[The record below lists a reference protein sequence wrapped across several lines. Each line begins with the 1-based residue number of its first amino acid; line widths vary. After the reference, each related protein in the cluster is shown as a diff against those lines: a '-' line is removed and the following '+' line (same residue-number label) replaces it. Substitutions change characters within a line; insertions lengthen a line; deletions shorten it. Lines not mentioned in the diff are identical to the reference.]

1 MLQHTQL
8 LGMKLAIPP
17 LPSTL
22 VKRPRLVERLHQ
34 GVSRRL
40 TLLSAPAGFGKTTL
54 LSEWH
59 NSSLGKS
66 YQLAW
71 VSLDEADN
79 DPVRFWSYVIR
90 SLAILYPGLGDDAM
104 SLLHSSP
111 PVPIESVLVTL
122 LNALS
127 DTFAS
132 GAEQRE
138 IAIVLD
144 DYHLIQTE
152 SIHRTITFLLD
163 FLPRHVHLL
172 ISTRVDPPLSLA
184 RLRAR
189 EQSSELRT
197 SELRFTRDEAESF
210 LNQAMKLGLSETD
223 ASELEARTEGWIAGL
238 QLAALS
244 IRSQPDTPFVL
255 EGFTGSHHYVSDF
268 FIEEVLKRQA
278 KEVQDFLLQ
287 TSVLQRLSAELCDA
301 VTDREGSQ
309 AMLERIETSNL
320 FLIPLDA
327 ERHWYRYHAL
337 FGDALRMY
345 LRREHSTEFVQGLH
359 RRAAAWYAHHGF
371 FPDAIEQALLGA
383 DVEQAGQFIERAAR
397 SVWMR
402 GEWISLLGWLEQLPE
417 SVMRQHP
424 GLCFFSA
431 WALIAASRGR
441 EAEQRL
447 VDAEAALRKQ
457 QCCSCEG
464 FTPETVRLL
473 TDMLAELMTL
483 RATLARLQED
493 ASRTIAFS
501 HQALEFVAQGDAVLR
516 SIIAL
521 NLGHAYRL
529 RGDVKAATQAFREAI
544 TQGRSAQNTHTVL
557 LAMSNLAEIQIA
569 VGLLHQACEQLEQ
582 AIQFAWEHG
591 SHHVPLMCL
600 IFIQKGEIY
609 YEWNELEAA
618 THHLKQGIELGD
630 KLDPQNRTIARYLV
644 RGHLTLAGI
653 MQAQG
658 KERETLDHLTK
669 ASSLIQQAQPI
680 YLTAQVAA
688 TQLRLCTFPESPE
701 AVSEW
706 ATECGL
712 SVLDTPDAMREREYL
727 IFIRFLIRRGRLQ
740 GVQELL
746 ERLQQNAQAGG
757 RNGRVIEITMLQA
770 LAYQAQSQTVQAL
783 TLIQQALALAEPEGY
798 IRLFVDEGTAMET
811 LLSKL
816 VEMNRQRK
824 LSLRDQFSWQYVKKL
839 LTQLSQGK
847 QQSTDRSRRDVSH
860 VETENGVIQLLS
872 RREID
877 ILYRIAHGLSNQAI
891 ADEMVIELSTVK
903 SHLKHI
909 YRKLNV
915 ESRTQAVAL
924 ARKLDLL
931 NGL

>member
-1 MLQHTQL
+1 MLQQTQL
-8 LGMKLAIPP
+8 LSMKLVIPP
-17 LPSTL
+17 LPPTL

-59 NSSLGKS
+59 DSSLGKS

-90 SLAILYPGLGDDAM
+90 SLDILYPGLGDDAM

-111 PVPIESVLVTL
+111 PVPIESVLITL
-122 LNALS
+122 LNAIS

-138 IAIVLD
+138 IALVLD
-144 DYHLIQTE
+144 DYHLIQAE
-152 SIHRTITFLLD
+152 PIHRTITFLLD
-163 FLPRHVHLL
+163 FLPRDVHL
-172 ISTRVDPPLSLA
+172 IIATRVDPPLSLA
-184 RLRAR
+184 RFRAR

-197 SELRFTRDEAESF
+197 SELRFTRDEAKIF
-210 LNQAMKLGLSETD
+210 LNQAMKLGLSVTD

-244 IRSQPDTPFVL
+244 IRSQPGTPNVL

-278 KEVQDFLLQ
+278 RDVQDFLLQ
-287 TSVLQRLSAELCDA
+287 TSLLQRLSAELCDA
-301 VTDREGSQ
+301 VTGRKGSQ

-320 FLIPLDA
+320 FLNPLDA
-327 ERHWYRYHAL
+327 QRHWYRYHAL
-337 FGDALRMY
+337 FGDALSRY

-383 DVEQAGQFIERAAR
+383 DMEQAGQFIERVAR

-402 GEWISLLGWLEQLPE
+402 GEWVSLLDWLERLPGG
-417 SVMRQHP
+417 VIRQHP

-431 WALIAASRGR
+431 WALIAASRGC

-447 VDAEAALRKQ
+447 VDAEVALRKQ

-464 FTPETVRLL
+464 FTPETARLP

-501 HQALEFVAQGDAVLR
+501 HQALEFVAQGDAILR

-557 LAMSNLAEIQIA
+557 LAMGSLTEIQIA
-569 VGLLHQACEQLEQ
+569 AGLLHQAYEQLEQ
-582 AIQFAWEHG
+582 AFQFAREHG

-600 IFIQKGEIY
+600 ILTQKGEIHY
-609 YEWNELEAA
+609 KWNELEAA
-618 THHLKQGIELGD
+618 AHYLKQGLELGN
-630 KLDPQNRTIARYLV
+630 KLGPQNWTIARYLV
-644 RGHLTLAGI
+644 RGHLALASA
-653 MQAQG
+653 MQVQG
-658 KERETLDHLTK
+658 KEREVHDHLTQ
-669 ASSLIQQAQPI
+669 ASALIQQAQLN

-688 TQLRLCTFPESPE
+688 TQLRLWTFPGSLE

-706 ATECGL
+706 AAECGL
-712 SVLDTPDAMREREYL
+712 SVLDTPETRREHEYL
-727 IFIRFLIRRGRLQ
+727 TLIRSLIRQ
-740 GVQELL
+740 GQLKGIQELL
-746 ERLQQNAQAGG
+746 ERLRQNAQVGG
-757 RNGRVIEITMLQA
+757 REGRVIEIIMLQA
-770 LAYQAQSQTVQAL
+770 LAYQAQSQTMQAL
-783 TLIQQALALAEPEGY
+783 MLIQQAFALAEPEGY

-816 VEMNRQRK
+816 VEMYRQRK
-824 LSLRDQFSWQYVKKL
+824 LSLQDQFSWEYVKKL

-872 RREID
+872 RRERD

-915 ESRTQAVAL
+915 DSRTQAVVL

-931 NGL
+931 

>member
-1 MLQHTQL
+1 MLQQTQL
-8 LGMKLAIPP
+8 LSMKLVIPP
-17 LPSTL
+17 LPPTL

-59 NSSLGKS
+59 DSSLGKS

-90 SLAILYPGLGDDAM
+90 SLDVLYPGLGDDAM

-111 PVPIESVLVTL
+111 PVPIESVLITL
-122 LNALS
+122 LNAIS

-138 IAIVLD
+138 IALVLD
-144 DYHLIQTE
+144 DYHLIQAE
-152 SIHRTITFLLD
+152 PIHRTITFLLD
-163 FLPRHVHLL
+163 FLPRNVHL
-172 ISTRVDPPLSLA
+172 IIATRVDPPLSLA
-184 RLRAR
+184 RFRAR

-197 SELRFTRDEAESF
+197 RELRFTRDEAKNF
-210 LNQAMKLGLSETD
+210 LNQAMKLGLSVTD

-244 IRSQPDTPFVL
+244 IRSQPDTSQVL
-255 EGFTGSHHYVSDF
+255 ESFTGSHHHVSDF

-301 VTDREGSQ
+301 VTGREGSQ

-320 FLIPLDA
+320 FLNPLDA

-345 LRREHSTEFVQGLH
+345 LRREHSTDFVQGLH

-383 DVEQAGQFIERAAR
+383 DMEQAGQFIERAAR

-402 GEWISLLGWLEQLPE
+402 GEWVSLLDWLERLPGG
-417 SVMRQHP
+417 VIRQHP

-457 QCCSCEG
+457 QCCSYEG
-464 FTPETVRLL
+464 FTPETARLP

-493 ASRTIAFS
+493 ASRTIAFA

-529 RGDVKAATQAFREAI
+529 RGDVKAATQAFRESI

-557 LAMSNLAEIQIA
+557 LAMSSLAEIEIA
-569 VGLLHQACEQLEQ
+569 AGLLHQAYEQLEQ
-582 AIQFAWEHG
+582 AIQFAREHG

-600 IFIQKGEIY
+600 IFINKGEIY
-609 YEWNELEAA
+609 YQWNELEAA
-618 THHLKQGIELGD
+618 AHHLKQGIELGD
-630 KLDPQNRTIARYLV
+630 ELGPQNRTLARYLV
-644 RGHLTLAGI
+644 RGHLALAGV

-658 KERETLDHLTK
+658 KDGEAHDHL
-669 ASSLIQQAQPI
+669 SQAYALVQRAQFD

-688 TQLRLCTFPESPE
+688 TQIRLWTFPGSLE

-706 ATECGL
+706 AAECGL
-712 SVLDTPDAMREREYL
+712 SVLDTPEAMREHEYL
-727 IFIRFLIRRGRLQ
+727 TLIRSLIRQ
-740 GVQELL
+740 GQLKGIQELL
-746 ERLQQNAQAGG
+746 ERLRQNAQVGG
-757 RNGRVIEITMLQA
+757 REGRVIEIIMLQA

-783 TLIQQALALAEPEGY
+783 MLIQQAIALAEPEGY

-816 VEMNRQRK
+816 VEMYRQRK
-824 LSLRDQFSWQYVKKL
+824 LSLQEQFSWEYVKKL

-847 QQSTDRSRRDVSH
+847 QQSIDRSRRDVSH
-860 VETENGVIQLLS
+860 IETENGVIQLLS
-872 RREID
+872 RRERD

-915 ESRTQAVAL
+915 DSRTQAVAL

-931 NGL
+931 

>member
-1 MLQHTQL
+1 MQQTQL
-8 LGMKLAIPP
+8 LTTKLAIPP
-17 LPSTL
+17 LPPTL
-22 VKRPRLVERLHQ
+22 IKRPRLVERLHQ

-54 LSEWH
+54 LSEWQA
-59 NSSLGKS
+59 SSLGKS

-90 SLAILYPGLGDDAM
+90 SLDILYPGLGDDAM
-104 SLLHSSP
+104 GLLHSSLT
-111 PVPIESVLVTL
+111 VPIESVLVTL
-122 LNALS
+122 LNALP

-138 IAIVLD
+138 IALVLD
-144 DYHLIQTE
+144 DYHLIQAE
-152 SIHRTITFLLD
+152 PIHRTITFLLD
-163 FLPRHVHLL
+163 FLPRDLHL
-172 ISTRVDPPLSLA
+172 IIATRVDPPLSLA
-184 RLRAR
+184 RFRVR

-197 SELRFTRDEAESF
+197 SELRFTRDEAKIF

-244 IRSQPDTPFVL
+244 IRSQPGAPLVL
-255 EGFTGSHHYVSDF
+255 EDFTGSHHYVSDF

-278 KEVQDFLLQ
+278 RDVQDFLLH

-301 VTDREGSQ
+301 VTSREGSQ

-337 FGDALRMY
+337 FGDALRRY
-345 LRREHSTEFVQGLH
+345 LRREHSAEFVQELH
-359 RRAAAWYAHHGF
+359 RRAAAWYDSHGF
-371 FPDAIEQALLGA
+371 FSDAIEHALVGA
-383 DVEQAGQFIERAAR
+383 DMEQAGQFIERAAR
-397 SVWMR
+397 AAWMR
-402 GEWISLLGWLEQLPE
+402 GEWVSLLGWLERLPE
-417 SVMRQHP
+417 SVIRKHP

-457 QCCSCEG
+457 PCCSCKDV
-464 FTPETVRLL
+464 TPETARLH

-483 RATLARLQED
+483 RATVARMQED

-501 HQALEFVAQGDAVLR
+501 HQALEFVSQGDAILR
-516 SIIAL
+516 STIAL
-521 NLGHAYRL
+521 NLGHAYSL
-529 RGDVKAATQAFREAI
+529 RGDVKAATQAFRESI

-557 LAMSNLAEIQIA
+557 LAMSSLAEIQIA
-569 VGLLHQACEQLEQ
+569 AGLLHQAYEQLEQ
-582 AIQFAWEHG
+582 AIRFAREHG

-600 IFIQKGEIY
+600 IFIKKGELY

-618 THHLKQGIELGD
+618 AHHLKQGIELGNE
-630 KLDPQNRTIARYLV
+630 LGPQNRTIANYLA
-644 RGHLTLAGI
+644 RGHLALAGA

-658 KERETLDHLTK
+658 KEGEAHDHL
-669 ASSLIQQAQPI
+669 AQAYVLVQYTQLN
-680 YLTAQVAA
+680 YLTAQVAG
-688 TQLRLCTFPESPE
+688 TQLRLWTFPGSPE

-712 SVLDTPDAMREREYL
+712 SVQDTPEVRREREYL
-727 IFIRFLIRRGRLQ
+727 TFTRFLIRQGQLQ

-746 ERLQQNAQAGG
+746 EQLRQNAQVGG
-757 RNGRVIEITMLQA
+757 RKGRVIEIIMLQA
-770 LAYQAQSQTVQAL
+770 LAYQAQSQAMQAL
-783 TLIQQALALAEPEGY
+783 MLIQQALAMAEPEGY
-798 IRLFVDEGTAMET
+798 IRLFVDEGTVMET

-816 VEMNRQRK
+816 VEMYRQRK
-824 LSLRDQFSWQYVKKL
+824 LSLQGQFSWEYVKKL
-839 LTQLSQGK
+839 LTQLNPGK

-872 RREID
+872 RRERD

-924 ARKLDLL
+924 ARKLGLL
-931 NGL
+931 